1 MKKYIIL
8 LCLKAALITPILFI
22 ACSRSD
28 DGYSNNN
35 NNNNNNNNTNNS
47 VSIGSSSFS
56 PSSISVKSGTT
67 VTWSNNVYELHTVT
81 ADDGSFNSGD
91 LDYNKTF
98 SRTFNQAG
106 TFAYHCNHH
115 SGMKGSVVVT
125 P

>member
-1 MKKYIIL
+1 MAII
-8 LCLKAALITPILFI
+8 TTILFI
-22 ACSRSD
+22 ACSKSD
-28 DGYSNNN
+28 DGNSYNDNNNNSNNN
-35 NNNNNNNNTNNS
+35 TTDNA
-47 VSIGSSSFS
+47 VSIGSASFS
-56 PSSISVKSGTT
+56 PSSITVKTGTT
-67 VTWSNNVYELHTVT
+67 VTWSNSVYELHTVT

-115 SGMKGSVVVT
+115 SGMKGSVVVN